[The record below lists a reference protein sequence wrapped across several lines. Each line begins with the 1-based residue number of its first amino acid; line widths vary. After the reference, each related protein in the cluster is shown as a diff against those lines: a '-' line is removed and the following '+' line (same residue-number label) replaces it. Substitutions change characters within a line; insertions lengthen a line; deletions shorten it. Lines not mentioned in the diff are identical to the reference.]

1 MERAA
6 AGEGRSIREKAAPF
20 LRREA
25 ARRLRARVEKFFKER
40 DGGGGKKKRKKRGRA
55 ESAVSL
61 GGWKSKGKE
70 RGKKKKKRKRHE
82 MRRGRVGVCVIHE
95 WPQRHRKDFYRSR
108 ERLSDACS
116 LSLSLSRGTF
126 VSRRLEESRSTRSA
140 VIIPLFLDWWTLYSA
155 VFPGTKTSRSPYSR
169 IHCRLSDAIPF
180 FFLATSGRPALLY
193 SYCT

>member
-25 ARRLRARVEKFFKER
+25 ARRLRPRVEKFFKER
-40 DGGGGKKKRKKRGRA
+40 DGGGGKKREKRGEGLRVQFL
-55 ESAVSL
+55 S
-61 GGWKSKGKE
+61 GGGSQREKNG
-70 RGKKKKKRKRHE
+70 GKKEKKRKRHE

-116 LSLSLSRGTF
+116 LSLSRGTF
-126 VSRRLEESRSTRSA
+126 VSRRLEELQSTRSA

-180 FFLATSGRPALLY
+180 FLATSGRPALLY

>member
-25 ARRLRARVEKFFKER
+25 ARRLRPRVEKFFKER

-70 RGKKKKKRKRHE
+70 RGKKGKKKEETRDEERESRCVRDTRVAATTQKRFLPLAGE
-82 MRRGRVGVCVIHE
+82 I
-95 WPQRHRKDFYRSR
+95 
-108 ERLSDACS
+108 ERCLLS
-116 LSLSLSRGTF
+116 LSLSL
-126 VSRRLEESRSTRSA
+126 A
-140 VIIPLFLDWWTLYSA
+140 VLLCLGGSKSHR
-155 VFPGTKTSRSPYSR
+155 VPGVP
-169 IHCRLSDAIPF
+169 
-180 FFLATSGRPALLY
+180 
-193 SYCT
+193 

>member
-25 ARRLRARVEKFFKER
+25 ARRLRPRVEKFFKER

-70 RGKKKKKRKRHE
+70 RGKKKKRKRHE

-108 ERLSDACS
+108 ERLSDACA
-116 LSLSLSRGTF
+116 LSLSL
-126 VSRRLEESRSTRSA
+126 A
-140 VIIPLFLDWWTLYSA
+140 VLLCLGGSKSHR
-155 VFPGTKTSRSPYSR
+155 VPGEP
-169 IHCRLSDAIPF
+169 
-180 FFLATSGRPALLY
+180 
-193 SYCT
+193 

>member
-25 ARRLRARVEKFFKER
+25 ARRLRPRVEKFFKER
-40 DGGGGKKKRKKRGRA
+40 DGGGGKKREKRGEGLRVQFLSGGGSQREKNGEKKEKKEETRDEER
-55 ESAVSL
+55 ESRCVRDTRVAATTQKRFL
-61 GGWKSKGKE
+61 PLAGEIE
-70 RGKKKKKRKRHE
+70 R
-82 MRRGRVGVCVIHE
+82 C
-95 WPQRHRKDFYRSR
+95 
-108 ERLSDACS
+108 L

-126 VSRRLEESRSTRSA
+126 VSRRLEESQSTRSA

-155 VFPGTKTSRSPYSR
+155 VFPGTKTSYSSPYSR

-180 FFLATSGRPALLY
+180 F
-193 SYCT
+193 

>member
-25 ARRLRARVEKFFKER
+25 ARRLRPRVEKFFKER

-70 RGKKKKKRKRHE
+70 RGKKKKKKEETRDEERESRCVRDTRVAATTQKRFLPLAGE
-82 MRRGRVGVCVIHE
+82 I
-95 WPQRHRKDFYRSR
+95 
-108 ERLSDACS
+108 ERCLLS
-116 LSLSLSRGTF
+116 LSLSLSRYF
-126 VSRRLEESRSTRSA
+126 SRRLEESQSTRSI
-140 VIIPLFLDWWTLYSA
+140 VIIPLFLDWWALYSA